1 MHERDER
8 APAYLLGLQDELDS
22 MGRTPPHALPAAL
35 LVGAGGIIIGAGVI
49 GLVGVREPEAIP
61 WIVIG
66 TCIVTWGVVLARRAF
81 AWVKRVRSLRHG
93 IRLIEARQGRRE
105 RSRTDP

>member
-1 MHERDER
+1 MQERDER
-8 APAYLLGLQDELDS
+8 APAYLLGLQNELDS
-22 MGRTPPHALPAAL
+22 MGRKPPHALPAAL
-35 LVGAGGIIIGAGVI
+35 LVGAGGIIIGAGVV

-66 TCIVTWGVVLARRAF
+66 TCIVTWGGALARKSF